1 MWRIN
6 IDPPADSVGISFGS
20 AGDERWWEQAD
31 LTKLILAGNLLR
43 ELSEDI
49 MLLSALAVLDVGCQQ
64 PADSL
69 VPRPT
74 HTHTPG
80 IRLGV
85 WSVCM
90 SHTVFCESSAH
101 TLTYT

>member
-6 IDPPADSVGISFGS
+6 IDPPPDSVGISFGS

-49 MLLSALAVLDVGCQQ
+49 KLLSALAVLDVGCQ

-69 VPRPT
+69 VPRP
-74 HTHTPG
+74 THTPG

-90 SHTVFCESSAH
+90 SHTVFFESSTH
-101 TLTYT
+101 IPTYT